1 VLLWAHCVAAAASAA
16 AAAAADADALPSPL
30 LCRKLMED
38 VVTLPDYTNQ
48 PRPDMTAR
56 NCLQSTIDGVA
67 GAVNVSDAGVPELA
81 SANPMRFIELM
92 RHSLLGKASEMVH
105 QMLYFRVCVAS
116 LRGGG

>member
-1 VLLWAHCVAAAASAA
+1 MLLWAHCAAAAATA
-16 AAAAADADALPSPL
+16 AAAAADALPSAL
-30 LCRKLMED
+30 LHRKLMED

-81 SANPMRFIELM
+81 SVIPMRVLELM
-92 RHSLLGKASEMVH
+92 RHSLPGTASEVVH
-105 QMLYFRVCVAS
+105 QLLYFRVCVAS
-116 LRGGG
+116 L